1 MALPTPAARNFQ
13 RCHPPAPT
21 IPERWGRDSK
31 EGFPISCKSPAGS
44 RETVQEY
51 PVAGLAGNVTVNIS
65 PRPSRRSLPASR
77 SSISSRDPRA
87 TPEMD
92 NIRKKAPNAAI
103 GKTLMSEK
111 DERVAVDRKGVFMAV
126 SPASLRIGSVV
137 VQKPET
143 LFLIA
148 GNGSYPRLA
157 AVGARESGVSR
168 VVAAAFEGETDPV
181 IASYVDET
189 HWMRV
194 GQLGRLLTAAKK
206 SGASASMMA
215 GQIAPGNLF
224 DLRPDFQ
231 ALFLLAKLRE
241 RNAETLFGA
250 IAGELET
257 AGVPLL
263 PATTFLE
270 KHLAGEELVAGPAPS
285 TRLLDDIAFGSGIA
299 KEISRLDIGQTV
311 VVKKGTVLA
320 VEGFDGTDATI
331 RRGGEL
337 GKGDSVVVKVSK
349 PSQDMRFDVPV
360 VGPCTLETAASS
372 GISAI
377 AMEAGRTLLIEVERL
392 RYLAAQHKIT
402 LWGIPS

>member
-1 MALPTPAARNFQ
+1 MKEEDAR
-13 RCHPPAPT
+13 A
-21 IPERWGRDSK
+21 IPER
-31 EGFPISCKSPAGS
+31 E
-44 RETVQEY
+44 
-51 PVAGLAGNVTVNIS
+51 
-65 PRPSRRSLPASR
+65 
-77 SSISSRDPRA
+77 
-87 TPEMD
+87 
-92 NIRKKAPNAAI
+92 
-103 GKTLMSEK
+103 
-111 DERVAVDRKGVFMAV
+111 GVFLAV
-126 SPASLRIGSVV
+126 SATLLGLRSGI

-157 AVGARESGVSR
+157 ALGAREAGVSR

-181 IASYVDET
+181 LSSYVDGM

-194 GQLGRLLTAAKK
+194 GQLGRLLSAAKK
-206 SGASASMMA
+206 SGATASMMA

-224 DLRPDFQ
+224 DLRPDFR

-250 IAGELET
+250 VAGELEK

-270 KHLAGEELVAGPAPS
+270 KHLAGEGLVAGPEPKE
-285 TRLLDDIAFGSGIA
+285 RLLDDIAFGHGIA
-299 KEISRLDIGQTV
+299 KEVSRLDIGQTV

-337 GKGDSVVVKVSK
+337 GKGESVVVKVSK

-360 VGPCTLETAASS
+360 IGIRTLETAANA

-377 AMEAGRTLLIEVERL
+377 AVEARRTLLLEADRIRF
-392 RYLAAQHKIT
+392 LAGEFGIT